1 MKLNKNLKTSRLYFK
16 QDFSRGYNQISAKTQ
31 CYVLSFEGIKMNIN
45 AQNIDSS
52 TLNQLSST
60 SQNLQYELSYPVIQN
75 VTLQKFQLMNLC
87 QLKYMHNA
95 FLVIEDSSL
104 FVINRSYQIL
114 SAFDSPFTLF
124 SGFTDKYLTQ
134 LTEWQLH
141 QPCICNNNIYVQI
154 QDKILIFQNSLKTT
168 QIKQYGVAQIDQ
180 QNGQAQLIQN
190 DSNINDQTLLNQN
203 NQIDQQ
209 IIINQYEQITIPF
222 YNKQDQF
229 SYYGKMFSVN
239 GSFYVN
245 NNNGQLF
252 QYQNDQ
258 FEPVLQI
265 YGEFYQFCD
274 IVVQFD
280 YQMHC
285 VNIASYKLE
294 FERIG
299 DVPSAYCVKIASNGV
314 IILQNNKYENVYA
327 VDLVNQCI
335 KMILG
340 QYKFANFQNM
350 LIIGEYGLQL
360 PDEVQNS
367 LLGNK
372 FSNQSLN
379 YQEQYFKTQNTD
391 CLNELIPYT
400 SKIENRLLN
409 FNIRLKKCDTKYKYC
424 LKLVKCIETQIKT
437 CISSAINY
445 QNNLCQKYFSSETI
459 SQSNQ

>member
-1 MKLNKNLKTSRLYFK
+1 M
-16 QDFSRGYNQISAKTQ
+16 I
-31 CYVLSFEGIKMNIN
+31 
-45 AQNIDSS
+45 QNI
-52 TLNQLSST
+52 TLK
-60 SQNLQYELSYPVIQN
+60 
-75 VTLQKFQLMNLC
+75 KFQLMNLC
-87 QLKYMHNA
+87 QLKHMHNA

-114 SAFDSPFTLF
+114 STYNSPFTLF

-141 QPCICNNNIYVQI
+141 QPCICNNNLYVQI

-168 QIKQYGVAQIDQ
+168 QIKQCGVAQIDQ
-180 QNGQAQLIQN
+180 QNDQTLIVQNDQNQDQTLQIQN
-190 DSNINDQTLLNQN
+190 DYL
-203 NQIDQQ
+203 IDQQ
-209 IIINQYEQITIPF
+209 NNNQYQLNKQVEQYTVPF

-229 SYYGKMFSVN
+229 SYYGKMFSLN

-252 QYQNDQ
+252 QYKNEQ
-258 FEPVLQI
+258 FEPVLEI
-265 YGEFYQFCD
+265 YGEFNQFCD

-299 DVPSAYCVKIASNGV
+299 DVPSAYYVKIASNGV
-314 IILQNNKYENVYA
+314 LILQNNKYENVYA
-327 VDLVNQCI
+327 VDLVNQCV

-340 QYKFANFQNM
+340 QYKFANLQNM

-367 LLGNK
+367 LLGDK
-372 FSNQSLN
+372 FSNQTLN
-379 YQEQYFKTQNTD
+379 YQDQYFKNVNID

-409 FNIRLKKCDTKYKYC
+409 YNTRLQKCNTKYKYC
-424 LKLVKCIETQIKT
+424 LKLVKCLETQIT
-437 CISSAINY
+437 SCIANAINY
-445 QNNLCQKYFSSETI
+445 QNNLCQKYFANETI